1 MHFLPPACNF
11 DPIKQT
17 GMKRIFLLVSL
28 CVLACQA
35 GFSQTLIKGKVA
47 DQSAEPLAG
56 ANVFLVGTYDGATT
70 DADGSFEFR
79 TDETGV
85 QTLQV
90 TYLGYDSISRPL
102 ELTGGILEL
111 NLVLKEQAASLDEV
125 VITAGSI
132 EAANDRKK
140 AVVLSPVDI
149 ALTASATADIAG
161 AIATLPGVTRNGES
175 GRILV
180 RGGAAYETKT
190 FMDGLLVQKPYTNT
204 VDNLPSRNRFSPF
217 LFKGTQFST
226 GGYSAEFGQAM
237 SSALILHT
245 EDLAPET
252 TTGVTLLSLGAG
264 LARTKRWEN
273 TSLSVS
279 GLYANLAPY
288 FALIEQDIDWIAP
301 PQSANAE
308 VVFRTKTSDTGMFK
322 AYATGSRSYMKLQ
335 YPGVDDPTVLS
346 PLKMRGDNVYANLSY
361 KEDIGN
367 DWLLFGGSAYTY
379 YEDLID
385 SDFDHVSNEQSLQT
399 RLTLSRYFD
408 NKIKLKMGAEYWRNT
423 YRENFTQPGVDF
435 KTIQLENFLGGFVET
450 EAILSPKWVGRAGI
464 RAEYSGLLA
473 QPNIAPRVSLAY
485 LIDNREQIAM
495 AFGRFY
501 QTPENV
507 LMRRNTNLDFES
519 ADHFMLN
526 YQRIKNGLTFRAEAY
541 YKVYRHLVKT
551 DPVSLLANNLGQG
564 YARGVDV
571 FFRDQKTLRNA
582 DYWIS
587 YSFLDTQRDYLDF
600 PVEATPHFASRHNFS
615 LVYKKWMPKI
625 NTAFGA
631 TYGYASGRP
640 FNDPNSDS
648 FMAERTPD
656 YHDLSINGSYLT
668 NIGGHF
674 TIFYF
679 SATNVPGFKQT
690 FGYQFSSSQDNN
702 GVYQGRAIQPPA
714 RRFFLIAIILSIG
727 QKYNA
732 GEITTDDI

>member
-1 MHFLPPACNF
+1 
-11 DPIKQT
+11 
-17 GMKRIFLLVSL
+17 MKKMITIGLFM
-28 CVLACQA
+28 LAA
-35 GFSQTLIKGKVA
+35 VPGFSQTRIKGKVTEQNGA
-47 DQSAEPLAG
+47 PLAG
-56 ANVFLVGTYDGATT
+56 ANVFLEGAYDGTT
-70 DADGSFEFR
+70 TEENGNFEFQ
-79 TDETGV
+79 TEETGLH
-85 QTLQV
+85 TLLV
-90 TYLGYDSISRPL
+90 TFLGYDSIAKPL
-102 ELTGGILEL
+102 ELAGGVLEL
-111 NLVLKEQAASLDEV
+111 NLTLKEKAASLDEV

-132 EAANDRKK
+132 EAAADRKK

-204 VDNLPSRNRFSPF
+204 VENLPSRNRFSPF

-301 PQSANAE
+301 PQSGSAE
-308 VVFRTKTSDTGMFK
+308 AVFRTKTSETGMFK
-322 AYATGSRSYMKLQ
+322 AYATASRSYMKLR
-335 YPGVDDPTVLS
+335 YPDFDDPTVLS
-346 PLKMRGDNVYANLSY
+346 PLRMRGDNVYANVSY

-379 YEDLID
+379 YEDLIEA
-385 SDFDHVSNEQSLQT
+385 DFDHSSKEQSLQT

-423 YRENFTQPGVDF
+423 FRENYSEPGADFRVDQP
-435 KTIQLENFLGGFVET
+435 ENFLAGFVET
-450 EAILSPKWVGRAGI
+450 EAILSAKWVGRAGV
-464 RAEYSGLLA
+464 RAEYSGLLER
-473 QPNIAPRVSLAY
+473 PNIAPRISLAY

-495 AFGRFY
+495 ALGRFY

-507 LMRRNTNLDFES
+507 LMRWNTNLDFES

-541 YKVYRHLVKT
+541 YKVYRDLVKT
-551 DPVSLLANNLGQG
+551 DPASLLANNLGKG
-564 YARGVDV
+564 YARGLDI

-587 YSFLDTQRDYLDF
+587 YSYLDTRRDYLDF

-615 LVYKKWMPKI
+615 LVYKKWMPGI

-640 FNDPNSDS
+640 YNDPNSGS

-679 SATNVPGFKQT
+679 SATNLPGFKQT
-690 FGYQFSSSQDNN
+690 FGYQFSANQNN
-702 GVYQGRAIQPPA
+702 DGVYQGRAIQPPA
-714 RRFFLIAIILSIG
+714 RRFFLIAIIFSIG